1 MSFLNQEWAVAQ
13 CAELFARTH
22 CESVANA
29 LVGWL
34 DGDAMGQVLSLVV
47 AVLSL
52 VVTVK
57 ALSLTRE
64 QMIETRRRHEEE
76 RNKEAEEER
85 ERLKVAPKNSV
96 DLRHCEGDELQAL
109 RKWFL
114 HLQVPPAAPEAPTA
128 VAPPLSARVVAEVNA
143 DRHFSVGGSLR
154 QVMTPAHRLRL
165 VREGVFRS
173 EYAVEPGFL
182 SWADNGEEIL
192 VACDST
198 GARRYAVLDKGLRL
212 VDDRYSDEPVL
223 YGRGFDR
230 AWCRWSVSGVWPS
243 LCYANDG
250 VTRDLVVQMGRAEP
264 LFINLTQAR
273 QSEKG
278 TSVSV
283 SVGGLDAIWLPG
295 AHDNPWR
302 PGRGHLLLVDSEGRA
317 ENEGGARAL
326 SVFDVAKQQK
336 VAGDIGSHIIYRYEL
351 DHVLPFGHYVQGYAW
366 HHSGHFVAVASS
378 QPSHERTT
386 RRVMVFDQ
394 VKGRVLASSAWERY
408 LVGWLPGSG
417 QLLLGCTA
425 SDLPSTD
432 WRFTVWDPVSE
443 RENPLAVDDAAPAVR
458 RMMLSFVDQRSR
470 QTRERHLN
478 ADAQLWLDVDGGRI
492 CVSPVGAPGQE
503 LAIPHEGHAAW
514 SPTDPGLFASVGR
527 IDGKAALRLWR
538 VAGAA

>member
-1 MSFLNQEWAVAQ
+1 MSYNQEWAVAQ

-29 LVGWL
+29 LAGWL

-76 RNKEAEEER
+76 RRKEAEEER
-85 ERLKVAPKNSV
+85 DKEKVVPKDSI
-96 DLRHCEGDELQAL
+96 DLRHCTGDELEAL
-109 RKWFL
+109 RKWFQ
-114 HLQVPPAAPEAPTA
+114 HLQVPPPQVSAT
-128 VAPPLSARVVAEVNA
+128 PPAGPSTPSLQLVSEVDAE
-143 DRHFSVGGSLR
+143 RHFWVAGMMRSMMSPGGN
-154 QVMTPAHRLRL
+154 LRL
-165 VREGVFRS
+165 VHDGLFRS
-173 EYAVEPGFL
+173 KYAMGPAFL
-182 SWADNGEEIL
+182 SWADDGEEIL
-192 VACDST
+192 VACDVA
-198 GARRYAVLDKGLRL
+198 GARRYRVDGGLHL
-212 VDDRYSDEPVL
+212 VDDKYLGAPVFSPQGL
-223 YGRGFDR
+223 SRP
-230 AWCRWSVSGVWPS
+230 WCRWSVSGTWSS
-243 LCYANDG
+243 LCYAKDG
-250 VTRDLVVQMGRAEP
+250 VTQDLVVQIARSEP
-264 LFINLTQAR
+264 LFINLRQAR

-278 TSVSV
+278 TSVSL
-283 SVGGLDAIWLPG
+283 SVGGLDAIWLPD

-302 PGRGHLLLVDSEGRA
+302 PGRCHILLVDSEGRA
-317 ENEGGARAL
+317 GNEGGARAL
-326 SVFDVAKQQK
+326 SLFDVAKQK
-336 VAGDIGSHIIYRYEL
+336 KEGGDIGRYIIYRYEL

-366 HHSGHFVAVASS
+366 HHSGHFIAVASS
-378 QPSHERTT
+378 QQYPHERTT

-432 WRFTVWDPVSE
+432 WRFMVWDPVSE
-443 RENPLAVDDAAPAVR
+443 REIPLALDDATPAER
-458 RMMLSFVDQRSR
+458 RMMLCFVDQRSR
-470 QTRERHLN
+470 ETRERHLN
-478 ADAQLWLDVDGGRI
+478 ADARLWLDVGGGRI

-503 LAIPHEGHAAW
+503 LVILHEGHAAW